1 MDTVL
6 FFVYSNKYICANR
19 IEGARRYAE
28 RRGWRIQVV
37 ERNSV
42 DRPIDVKGVI
52 DFWKPV
58 GIIAECAGGIP
69 EISRK
74 TVGKIPLVY
83 LDEDPHGEKGRG
95 YYVNSNSTRVGEI
108 AARELLSIGFPHYA
122 FVGWLKRRYWSEDRR
137 IAFERIISAHGKECL
152 SFTVPV
158 SGVQRRTQ
166 LRRWLKNLPKPCGL
180 FAVHDPVAEE
190 ILELA
195 AMEGLKVPDELSVIG
210 VDDDPVICERTSPT
224 LTSIR
229 LDFNAGGYLCA
240 EILDRVIA
248 DRKLPAIRLNFE
260 PMYVTHRLSTCRVT
274 NVSPRVR
281 KAVEFIR
288 LHAEEVVDVAAVVAE
303 MGCSRRL
310 AELRFR
316 EETGHTIYDEILSVR
331 MERVENLL
339 RNPLCKIDTIA
350 ATCGWASDAA
360 LRTLFKRRHEGLSMS
375 EWRRRQAKTAGT
387 TGVLPVAG

>member
-1 MDTVL
+1 MIQYVAMTTVL

-19 IEGARRYAE
+19 IEGARRYADQH
-28 RRGWRIQVV
+28 GWRIQVI
-37 ERNSV
+37 ERHSEV
-42 DRPIDVKGVI
+42 RPIDVKGVI

-69 EISRK
+69 EISHK
-74 TVGKIPLVY
+74 AVGSIPLVY
-83 LDEDPHGEKGRG
+83 LDEDPNSEKGRG
-95 YYVNSNSTRVGEI
+95 FFVNSNSTRIGEI
-108 AARELLSIGFPHYA
+108 AARELLSIGLPHYA

-137 IAFERIISAHGKECL
+137 VAFERIVAAHGKSCH
-152 SFTVPV
+152 SFTAPV
-158 SGVQRRTQ
+158 SGASRRKM
-166 LRRWLKNLPKPCGL
+166 LRKWLKTLPKPCGL

-195 AMEGLKVPDELSVIG
+195 AIEGIAVPDEISVIG

-229 LDFNAGGYLCA
+229 LDFSAGGYLCA
-240 EILDRVIA
+240 EILGRAIA
-248 DRKLPAIRLNFE
+248 DRRLPSVRLNYE
-260 PMYVTHRLSTCRVT
+260 PMYVAHRLSTCLVT

-281 KAVEFIR
+281 KAVEYIR
-288 LHAEEVVDVAAVVAE
+288 IHAEDIVDVAAVVSE

-350 ATCGWASDAA
+350 ATCGWASNAA
-360 LRTLFKRRHEGLSMS
+360 LRTIFKRRHGGLSMS
-375 EWRRRQAKTAGT
+375 EWRERNAKA
-387 TGVLPVAG
+387 

>member
-1 MDTVL
+1 MIQYMAMTTIL

-19 IEGARRYAE
+19 IDGARRYAD
-28 RRGWRIQVV
+28 RHGWRIQII
-37 ERNSV
+37 ERHSE

-52 DFWKPV
+52 DFWKPI

-74 TVGKIPLVY
+74 TVGNIPLVY
-83 LDEDPHGEKGRG
+83 LDEDPNSEKGRG
-95 YYVNSNSTRVGEI
+95 FYVNANSTRIGEI

-137 IAFERIISAHGKECL
+137 IAFERIVASHGKNCH

-158 SGVQRRTQ
+158 SGTPRRKM
-166 LRRWLKNLPKPCGL
+166 LRKWLKALPKPCGL

-195 AMEGLKVPDELSVIG
+195 TIEGIAVPDGISVLG
-210 VDDDPVICERTSPT
+210 VDDDPVICERTS

-229 LDFNAGGYLCA
+229 LDFSAGGYLCA
-240 EILDRVIA
+240 EILGRAIA
-248 DRKLPAIRLNFE
+248 DRRLPSVRLNYE
-260 PMYVTHRLSTCRVT
+260 PMCVVHRLSTCRVR

-281 KAVEFIR
+281 KAVEYIR
-288 LHAEEVVDVAAVVAE
+288 IHAEDVVDVAAVVSE

-339 RNPLCKIDTIA
+339 RNPFCKIDTIA
-350 ATCGWASDAA
+350 AVCGWASNAA
-360 LRTLFKRRHEGLSMS
+360 LRTLFKRRHGGLSMS
-375 EWRRRQAKTAGT
+375 EWRERNAKT
-387 TGVLPVAG
+387 

>member
-1 MDTVL
+1 MIQYTVMTTVL

-19 IEGARRYAE
+19 IEGARRYAD
-28 RRGWRIQVV
+28 RHGWRIQVIECHSGV
-37 ERNSV
+37 
-42 DRPIDVKGVI
+42 RPIDVKGII
-52 DFWKPV
+52 DFWKPA

-69 EISRK
+69 EVSRK
-74 TVGKIPLVY
+74 TVGSIPLVY
-83 LDEDPHGEKGRG
+83 LDEDPNSENGCGFF
-95 YYVNSNSTRVGEI
+95 VNSNSTRIGEI

-137 IAFERIISAHGKECL
+137 AAFERIVAAHGKSCH
-152 SFTVPV
+152 SFTTPV
-158 SGVQRRTQ
+158 SGSSRRKM
-166 LRRWLKNLPKPCGL
+166 LGKWLKALPRPCGL

-195 AMEGLKVPDELSVIG
+195 AIEGIAVPDEISVIG

-240 EILDRVIA
+240 EILGRAIA
-248 DRKLPAIRLNFE
+248 DRRLPSVRLSYE
-260 PMYVTHRLSTCRVT
+260 PVYVAHRLSTCLVT

-281 KAVEFIR
+281 KAVEYIR
-288 LHAEEVVDVAAVVAE
+288 IHADDVVDVAAVVSA

-331 MERVENLL
+331 MERVEKLL
-339 RNPLCKIDTIA
+339 RNPLRKIDTIA
-350 ATCGWASDAA
+350 AACGWASNAA
-360 LRTLFKRRHEGLSMS
+360 LRTIFKRRHGGLSMS
-375 EWRRRQAKTAGT
+375 EWRERNAKA
-387 TGVLPVAG
+387 